1 MKIGERLLLVFM
13 SVIFFG
19 IVLCIG
25 ACVWSQEILTMVFA
39 FVETSVFIKIA
50 ISAVLLILLVL
61 SFRSMFVSTG
71 KKKINAALAASTDEG
86 GIYINLDTI
95 NELAS
100 KAVKKIDSVR
110 ELKVKTVMAD
120 DGANIA
126 VKVALT
132 PESVIP
138 EISAQIQQSIK
149 SDIEALCGI
158 AVKKIIVQVDNSLQT
173 QKVK

>member
-13 SVIFFG
+13 TIVFFA

-25 ACVWSQEILTMVFA
+25 VCVWSYRVHDFISFYVGSSI
-39 FVETSVFIKIA
+39 FVKIS

-61 SFRSMFVSTG
+61 SFRSMLVSTE
-71 KKKINAALAASTDEG
+71 KKKSNSALAASTNEG

-95 NELAS
+95 NELAA
-100 KAVKKIDSVR
+100 KAVKKIEAVR
-110 ELKVKTVMAD
+110 EMKVKTLMAE

-126 VKVALT
+126 IKIALS

-138 EISAQIQQSIK
+138 EVSAQVQQSVK
-149 SDIEALCGI
+149 SDIETLCGI
-158 AVKKIIVQVDNSLQT
+158 AVKKINIQVDNSLYI
-173 QKVK
+173 QK